1 MVGRLDEKCPAVKI
15 SLEKFLPL
23 QNHHL
28 LFLSSF
34 FFFQADSRGLWF
46 FYGFIIGIN

>member
-34 FFFQADSRGLWF
+34 FFFKLILEVCGF
-46 FYGFIIGIN
+46 FMVLLLV